1 MVGSTP
7 ASLLTCEPAPAPYV
21 CTGGSVC
28 GVCMCGVRWTRW
40 SDCRCIIPTHKR
52 RLFSFRR
59 SAGVSA
65 SHAPLSLARFGGWT
79 AMTMPPHS
87 SYLVRH
93 RAPRSLPPSLIA
105 QYRRVK
111 RPWCPMAT
119 RQLLSPQSQQVRRRT
134 LEARVAER
142 GHTESIYFSR
152 NLYAR
157 AFGGSTRIT
166 TGSQQ
171 LASLLRRYIATSVAQ
186 WSPTRRV
193 LKAMDATGRGMAAR
207 TLL

>member
-59 SAGVSA
+59 SAAVSA

-142 GHTESIYFSR
+142 GHR
-152 NLYAR
+152 VDLLLAQPVR
-157 AFGGSTRIT
+157 ACVRRLDAHYHRVATTCVFVAAICCYERSTV
-166 TGSQQ
+166 
-171 LASLLRRYIATSVAQ
+171 VA
-186 WSPTRRV
+186 
-193 LKAMDATGRGMAAR
+193 DAPRA
-207 TLL
+207 